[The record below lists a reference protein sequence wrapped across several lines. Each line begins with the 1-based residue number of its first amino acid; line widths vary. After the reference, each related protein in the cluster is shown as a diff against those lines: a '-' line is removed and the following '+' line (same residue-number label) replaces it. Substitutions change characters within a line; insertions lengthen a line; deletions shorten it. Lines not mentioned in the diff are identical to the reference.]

1 MPGKGTGLGLSTVY
15 GIVRQS
21 GGYISV
27 DSELGRGTT
36 VEIRLPRVIEAAD
49 SVRPRAESGS
59 LPVGNEVIL
68 LAEDEERV
76 RSLAARVLAQQGY
89 KVIEACDGQQ
99 ALEIAERCGGEIH
112 LLFSDIMMPRM
123 SGLELAGRLRRCRPG
138 IKVLLTSGYTGDVV
152 AQEGAL
158 NPSIPFLQKPFTVRT
173 LALKVREVLDATAV
187 GLPEGLTDGA
197 KRPSANDSELRYPA

>member
-1 MPGKGTGLGLSTVY
+1 MDAETRSHLFEPFFTTKMPGKGTGLGLSTVY

-36 VEIRLPRVIEAAD
+36 VEIPLPRVLDAAHA
-49 SVRPRAESGS
+49 VRPRAESGS
-59 LPVGNEVIL
+59 LPAGNEVVL

-76 RSLAARVLAQQGY
+76 RSLAARVLGQQGY

-123 SGLELAGRLRRCRPG
+123 NGLELAERLRRCRPG
-138 IKVLLTSGYTGDVV
+138 IKVLLTSGYTG
-152 AQEGAL
+152 
-158 NPSIPFLQKPFTVRT
+158 
-173 LALKVREVLDATAV
+173 
-187 GLPEGLTDGA
+187 
-197 KRPSANDSELRYPA
+197 